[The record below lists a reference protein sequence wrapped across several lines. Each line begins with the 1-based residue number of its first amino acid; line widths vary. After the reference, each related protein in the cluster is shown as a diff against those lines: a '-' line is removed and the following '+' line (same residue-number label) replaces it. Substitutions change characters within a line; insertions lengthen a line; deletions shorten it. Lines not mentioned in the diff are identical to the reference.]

1 MPRSG
6 TYEAKITGAYCGE
19 YSFDYDMCTSGCHSD
34 VECSDTQYC
43 QTSSG
48 ICKPVGCPCGQIY
61 DQSCHPYACCAN
73 ADCQTGYACIDHICK
88 QQTLAGCKS
97 NSDCNDTEYCT
108 EGTCMPVQVGACG
121 GIQNHAWLPYEC
133 CNSTDC
139 SFGYTCSDHTCV
151 TYRIVTE
158 PTGDIGTQH
167 ELSVIPEGSYTLRVV
182 MPNGESR
189 TIETDGRGHA
199 TFLLDI
205 SGAYSVSLIKD
216 EKTAANVTVNAVNKT
231 APQQPEKPQAEQN
244 LCIPGVIIAI
254 VLLAAL
260 VYLLYRRRR

>member
-1 MPRSG
+1 
-6 TYEAKITGAYCGE
+6 
-19 YSFDYDMCTSGCHSD
+19 
-34 VECSDTQYC
+34 
-43 QTSSG
+43 
-48 ICKPVGCPCGQIY
+48 
-61 DQSCHPYACCAN
+61 
-73 ADCQTGYACIDHICK
+73 
-88 QQTLAGCKS
+88 
-97 NSDCNDTEYCT
+97 
-108 EGTCMPVQVGACG
+108 MPVQVGACG
-121 GIQNHAWLPYEC
+121 RIQNHAWLPYEC

-139 SFGYTCSDHTCV
+139 GFGYTCSDHTCV
-151 TYRIVTE
+151 TYRILTE

-199 TFLLDI
+199 TFLLDV
-205 SGAYSVSLIKD
+205 SGVYSVSLMKD

-231 APQQPEKPQAEQN
+231 APQQPEEPQAEQN

-260 VYLLYRRRR
+260 AYLLYRRRR